1 MNPIKKIS
9 RLERKI
15 QSLESEIIF
24 LKQSNQD
31 VERLKNEYVT
41 KLKLADQRELEY
53 NMSIEQ
59 VKKERELYRKALK
72 RLDFIISKINRNNKK
87 ALKEIKNDMNI

>member
-9 RLERKI
+9 RLEKKI
-15 QSLESEIIF
+15 EGLESEIIF
-24 LKQSNQD
+24 LRQTNQD

-53 NMSIEQ
+53 NMAIEQ
-59 VKKERELYRKALK
+59 AKKERELYRKALK
-72 RLDFIISKINRNNKK
+72 KLDFIISKINRNNKK
-87 ALKEIKNDMNI
+87 ALKEMKDDMNI

>member
-9 RLERKI
+9 RLEKKI
-15 QSLESEIIF
+15 ESLESEIIF

-53 NMSIEQ
+53 NMAIEQ

-72 RLDFIISKINRNNKK
+72 KLDFIISKINRNNKK
-87 ALKEIKNDMNI
+87 ALREIKNDMNI

>member
-15 QSLESEIIF
+15 ERLESEIIF

-41 KLKLADQRELEY
+41 KLKLADQREMEY
-53 NMSIEQ
+53 NMAIEQ

>member
-9 RLERKI
+9 RLEKKI
-15 QSLESEIIF
+15 ERLESEIIF

-53 NMSIEQ
+53 NMAIEQ

-72 RLDFIISKINRNNKK
+72 KLDFIISKINRNNKK
-87 ALKEIKNDMNI
+87 ALKEIKNDMTM

>member
-9 RLERKI
+9 RLEKKI
-15 QSLESEIIF
+15 EDLEREIIF

-41 KLKLADQRELEY
+41 KLKLSDQRELEY
-53 NMSIEQ
+53 NMAIEQ

-72 RLDFIISKINRNNKK
+72 KLDFIISKINRNNKK

>member
-53 NMSIEQ
+53 NMTIEQ

-72 RLDFIISKINRNNKK
+72 KLDFIISKINKNNKK
-87 ALKEIKNDMNI
+87 ALKEIKNDMNM

>member
-53 NMSIEQ
+53 NMVIEQ